1 MKRSRNKENG
11 GSKKRRWLPV
21 VLIGLLLVVVA
32 GAGWLWITQG
42 NNLKALYLA
51 ARNDK
56 ESLEQIQQ
64 GQDKKQDELLE
75 KYGLTKP
82 GGIQSGGE
90 TDLPTGESADPQTT
104 DQPGQTSGPEQGT
117 GGASVNPSD
126 KQEELQKQLQE
137 KINQLYDVE
146 ATYRG
151 ILDDAVAQT
160 KAEYR
165 QLPADQR
172 TQSNKMAIV
181 KAKAN
186 TLIAQ
191 EKQCDAQVYAI
202 LDEIRDILQQMGKS
216 NELANEIS
224 SYYEESKAN
233 WKAAK
238 MTELYS

>member
-1 MKRSRNKENG
+1 MRRSGNSESG
-11 GSKKRRWLPV
+11 GRKKRRWLPV
-21 VLIGLLLVVVA
+21 VLIGLLLVIVA

-51 ARNDK
+51 VRNDK

-64 GQDKKQDELLE
+64 EQDKKQDELLE

-82 GGIQSGGE
+82 GSTQTGGE
-90 TDLPTGESADPQTT
+90 AELPTVESAEPQTT
-104 DQPGQTSGPEQGT
+104 EQPEQTSQPEPGT
-117 GGASVNPSD
+117 GGASDNPSD
-126 KQEELQKQLQE
+126 KQQDLQNQLQE

-151 ILDDAVAQT
+151 ILSDVIAQA
-160 KAEYR
+160 KQEFR

-172 TQSNKMAIV
+172 TQSNKMSIV
-181 KAKAN
+181 KSKAN

-191 EKQCDAQVYAI
+191 EKQCDAQVNVI
-202 LDEIRDILQQMGKS
+202 LGEIRNILQQMGES
-216 NELANEIS
+216 SELADEIS

-233 WKAAK
+233 WKAAQ